1 MPDVRRP
8 RPTVLAPVARGLS
21 RFSAIP
27 YANEAVALALLVL
40 VMQRFPSGTPA
51 STYVIGSIGAAPIIL
66 NAIGM
71 ILVFRANRFI
81 NFAQIQF
88 GVFAVTLFDGLVRG
102 RVLLISLHKVCE
114 SCAPAKPGGAM
125 ETVNLVV
132 AAVLALALAA
142 LVAVAVYAIVIR
154 RFANSPVLVSTIVT
168 LFVAQALSGVQGKIT
183 DNLVSQNNITRGT
196 ALQQYKAPFDRT
208 WLIGGFPVHLT
219 QAVLVALVPVVLV
232 AMSVY
237 LRRSETGV
245 AIRAAADNP
254 QRAQTLG
261 VDVANV
267 TSRVWLISGLL
278 SGIAALL
285 PAMLGGAGAQSK
297 DSAVTIPVGQLVVIL
312 TVLVVARFANIW
324 MAAAAALVLSVLQSA
339 VQLSYSSQ
347 APLDAGFVF
356 LVGAL
361 LLLQRD
367 RQTRAAREDFS
378 GLDVTRELRG
388 IPRELRGLPT
398 VRTYVRT
405 TWLVGA
411 MVLLGLPWALSVAK
425 TSLLVDSFGL
435 VIVGLSILVLTGWA
449 GQVSL
454 GQFGFAAIGAWA
466 AASSGWPFP
475 LALLLA
481 CVAGAVA
488 AVIVGLPAMKL
499 KGLSL
504 AISTIA
510 FAVSAHA
517 LFIDSRYLGR
527 WLPESVPAPTILG
540 FDLGD
545 EKVTYYMTLLFV
557 LAACFVVLALRK
569 TRTGRVLIALRS
581 NEATAQSF
589 GISPLRARVTAFS
602 ISGAMAALAGAL
614 LAFHLGRVAPEAY
627 SADKSLVVF
636 LYTVVGGLGG
646 LAGPILGM
654 AFYACVFFF
663 FSGNELVQYAAAGT
677 GAVLLMLMA
686 PGGLAQLVYTLRDAM
701 LRRVA
706 FRLRIPVPSLMGDK
720 GAALAMDRAPLDEK
734 REGPRRPGELLP
746 LRYKPTGQWALA
758 RYGVADAT
766 KERVGG

>member
-1 MPDVRRP
+1 MRRP
-8 RPTVLAPVARGLS
+8 QIPAFAPLASAAR
-21 RFSAIP
+21 RFSAVP
-27 YANEAVALALLVL
+27 YANEVTAIALLVL
-40 VMQRFPSGTPA
+40 AMQRFPQGAPA
-51 STYVIGSIGAAPIIL
+51 STYVIGSIAAAPIVL

-71 ILVFRANRFI
+71 VLVFRANRFI
-81 NFAQIQF
+81 DFAQIQF
-88 GVFAVTLFDGLVRG
+88 GIFAVTLFDGLVRG
-102 RVLLISLHKVCE
+102 RKLLLALHGICG

-132 AAVLALALAA
+132 AAILALALSA

-154 RFANSPVLVSTIVT
+154 RFAKSPVLVSTIAT
-168 LFVAQALSGVQGKIT
+168 LFVAQALNGVQGKIT
-183 DNLVSQNNITRGT
+183 ERLVSETDIKRGT
-196 ALQQYKAPFDRT
+196 ALRQFTPPVDHT
-208 WLIGGFPVHLT
+208 WTVAGFPVHLA
-219 QAVLVALVPVVLV
+219 QVVLVALVPVVLV
-232 AMSVY
+232 AVAVY
-237 LRRSETGV
+237 LRRSDTGI

-261 VDVANV
+261 VDVAAV
-267 TSRVWLISGLL
+267 TSRVWLLAGLL
-278 SGIAALL
+278 SGVAALL
-285 PAMLGGAGAQSK
+285 PAMLGGGGS
-297 DSAVTIPVGQLVVIL
+297 SGSSGGVTIPIGQLAVIL
-312 TVLVVARFANIW
+312 TVLVMARFANIW
-324 MAAAAALVLSVLQSA
+324 MVALGALVLSVLQSA

-347 APLDAGFVF
+347 APLDATFVF
-356 LVGAL
+356 LVGGL
-361 LLLQRD
+361 LLLQRQ
-367 RQTRAAREDFS
+367 RETRAAREDFS
-378 GLDVTRELRG
+378 GLDVTHELRP
-388 IPRELRGLPT
+388 IPHELRGLPT
-398 VRTYVRT
+398 VRAYVRGA
-405 TWLVGA
+405 WALGALV
-411 MVLLGLPWALSVAK
+411 LIGLPWALSVAK

-475 LALLLA
+475 LAMLLA
-481 CVAGAVA
+481 AVAGAIA

-517 LFIDSRYLGR
+517 LFIDTRYLGKH
-527 WLPESVPAPTILG
+527 LPESVPAPKLLG

-557 LAACFVVLALRK
+557 AAACAVVLSLRR

-581 NEATAQSF
+581 NEAAAQSF
-589 GISPLRARVTAFS
+589 GISPLRARLTAFS
-602 ISGAMAALAGAL
+602 VSGAMSAVAGAL

-627 SADKSLVVF
+627 AADKSLVVF

-663 FSGNELVQYAAAGT
+663 FNGNALVQYAAAGT
-677 GAVLLMLMA
+677 GAVLLMLVA
-686 PGGLAQLVYTLRDAM
+686 PGGLAQLLYGVRDAM
-701 LRRVA
+701 LRRIA

-720 GAALAMDRAPLDEK
+720 GAVLTMDRAPLDEK
-734 REGPRRPGELLP
+734 REAPRRPGELMP
-746 LRYKPTGQWALA
+746 LRYKPSGQWALA
-758 RYGVADAT
+758 RYGGTET
-766 KERVGG
+766 KERVGV